1 MSATVE
7 VLLAKA
13 KACEEEG
20 LSEGEI
26 EGRILEEFGDCLAAI
41 MELESDVERSKKD
54 HVYI

>member
-7 VLLAKA
+7 VLLAQA

-26 EGRILEEFGDCLAAI
+26 EGRILEEFGDCLATI
-41 MELESDVERSKKD
+41 MEFESDVERSKED